1 MHFAEA
7 LIPRDEAI
15 AMAAEVL
22 RGLVARNAAYYAR
35 APAST
40 PDPQQPVLAAIRA
53 EDAWYFIPFARRGG
67 VGQPVTVRV
76 NGLTKAV
83 VVDAKF

>member
-7 LIPRDEAI
+7 LIPRDEAV

-22 RGLVARNAAYYAR
+22 RGLADRNAAYYAK
-35 APAST
+35 APGYT
-40 PDPQQPVLAAIRA
+40 PDPARPVFASIRA
-53 EDAWYFIPFARRGG
+53 EDAWYYIPFARAGG
-67 VGQPVTVRV
+67 VGQPVIVRV